1 MSVKFV
7 LLTLLRKKEFRL
19 ARWEQVDWEEQ
30 TLTLPSSIMKMSRP
44 HRVYLSRQAQEIL
57 VA

>member
-44 HRVYLSRQAQEIL
+44 HRVYLSLQAQEIL